1 MADPPRYRQSTE
13 GKVIE
18 IITAIVLSIA
28 GLLTTWSSFQSS
40 QWSGYQAAYYS
51 RANAIRIKA
60 STAAIEGEARTMVEL
75 NLFNA
80 WLTAAASG
88 NTKLADFYRVRFPP
102 EMRGPFEAWL
112 STHPLTNSA
121 APPSPFGSGVLHQRA
136 TDAARSL
143 DTQADTTFAQG
154 QHARQIADRFERT
167 TVFFAISLFFG
178 GIAQVFGM
186 QAVRLGLVV
195 VAIASCA
202 FAIFHL
208 VGLPVLRPV

>member
-1 MADPPRYRQSTE
+1 MTDTPLYRQSTE

-18 IITAIVLSIA
+18 IITAVVLSVA

-40 QWSGYQAAYYS
+40 LWSGHQAAYYTQ
-51 RANAIRIKA
+51 ANAIRVRA
-60 STAAIEGEARTMVEL
+60 STAALEGDARSMVQL

-80 WLTAAASG
+80 WLTAAASD
-88 NTKLADFYRVRFPP
+88 NTKLADFYRARFPP
-102 EMRGPFEAWL
+102 ELRGPFDAWL
-112 STHPLTNSA
+112 NTHPLTNPA
-121 APPSPFGSGVLHQRA
+121 APPSPFGNAIIGRQGSEASRKLDAEADATFAEGQRA
-136 TDAARSL
+136 RLT
-143 DTQADTTFAQG
+143 ADS
-154 QHARQIADRFERT
+154 FERT

-186 QAVRLGLVV
+186 QSVRLGLVV

-208 VGLPVLRPV
+208 IGLPILKPV